1 MSKSPQAYLNDALT
15 KESLANHYMR
25 IGRDSDAWRQRES
38 ARRDRMRAYLANK
51 LAQHAK

>member
-1 MSKSPQAYLNDALT
+1 MAKSAQAYLNDALT

-38 ARRDRMRAYLANK
+38 AKRDRMRAFLAAE
-51 LAQHAK
+51 LAKRNG